1 MMYNDDAVRETGSK
15 YFLIRMMFI
24 MLIVGGALCINST
37 IIHADGV
44 PQPSLKIKNG
54 VLYGFSDNSSQH
66 TGAKVVIPNN
76 VTSIAS
82 TAFYN

>member
-37 IIHADGV
+37 IVHADGV
-44 PQPSLKIKNG
+44 PQPSLKIKMESCMVFRTIHHNIQ
-54 VLYGFSDNSSQH
+54 VQRL
-66 TGAKVVIPNN
+66 
-76 VTSIAS
+76 
-82 TAFYN
+82 